1 MSELPIE
8 QIETH
13 LQTKQEN
20 MTTVI
25 AIKCEEGVV
34 IASDSQSTSPV
45 VKNMQ
50 VSKIYQINKYIG
62 IGASGAEL
70 DIKVLVEALQRI
82 RQDDLKSEQNLKES
96 IKKIMLDL
104 HKEYN
109 SERSSKLEFNQI
121 NFVFQPEALLGAKLL
136 DGCFCLFHIMYDSW
150 IDTVDNYQIIG
161 SGFPLANLVIRQ
173 QNRYLNLENK
183 KLSELP
189 LVLNIW
195 ISTIVINEVKAVE
208 PNTGGNTNIV
218 IVNKDGYNE
227 VPDKDQQEFY
237 RDTVNIVSSELGKRF
252 SVEKNKDL
260 KDIFP
265 HN

>member
-1 MSELPIE
+1 
-8 QIETH
+8 
-13 LQTKQEN
+13 
-20 MTTVI
+20 
-25 AIKCEEGVV
+25 
-34 IASDSQSTSPV
+34 
-45 VKNMQ
+45 
-50 VSKIYQINKYIG
+50 
-62 IGASGAEL
+62 
-70 DIKVLVEALQRI
+70 
-82 RQDDLKSEQNLKES
+82 
-96 IKKIMLDL
+96 
-104 HKEYN
+104 
-109 SERSSKLEFNQI
+109 
-121 NFVFQPEALLGAKLL
+121 
-136 DGCFCLFHIMYDSW
+136 MYDSW
-150 IDTVDNYQIIG
+150 VDTVDNYQIIG
-161 SGFPLANLVIRQ
+161 SGFPLANLDITQ